1 MIWGFSKGAL
11 LGLCP
16 HSSLEADGVESL
28 CMQSGDPHCEAAGD
42 GDHRKHTRCLPKR
55 LVKGDGCK
63 NLLVESRSRC
73 SAFSERIVY
82 LEVTSSRPFPAH
94 VCSAREQNGRGQ
106 VVHKEVNVKCM
117 LYDSETRC
125 PSSRAV
131 SLP

>member
-16 HSSLEADGVESL
+16 YSSLEADGVESL
-28 CMQSGDPHCEAAGD
+28 CMQLGGPHCEAAGD

-73 SAFSERIVY
+73 CTFSERIGTQTLPCDPPPDVR
-82 LEVTSSRPFPAH
+82 TSHLLTGFIR
-94 VCSAREQNGRGQ
+94 
-106 VVHKEVNVKCM
+106 M
-117 LYDSETRC
+117 
-125 PSSRAV
+125 
-131 SLP
+131 